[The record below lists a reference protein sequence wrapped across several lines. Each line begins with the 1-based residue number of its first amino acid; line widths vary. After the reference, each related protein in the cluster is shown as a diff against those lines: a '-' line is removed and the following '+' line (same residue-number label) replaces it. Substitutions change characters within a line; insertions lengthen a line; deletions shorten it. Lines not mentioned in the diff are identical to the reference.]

1 MNTFELTNSVKSGYN
16 KTVPDKRTD
25 DQFRSLRA
33 AAKNKRAELLRKQT
47 EIANQSET
55 MRKVYRSDIANEKIS
70 AMRNEYAES
79 KKTAI
84 DGLKTRLSQIVKAR
98 RERVEAYVLEPI
110 PADLMSLLQGYSLRG
125 SKISDT
131 ELKMLAEK
139 CGGSYQA
146 SQVFSEIAA
155 RAGKTALPP
164 FDPDSYLQDLD
175 LAEKRASAIL
185 DGIDEPDGKMNY
197 NKFSFYGDYD
207 CPPEYAALDDEPAAM
222 TGHNIT
228 IMDTLDA
235 AISQA
240 QSKLRESNKNLDF
253 EAAGKAA
260 RDFNHLSNL
269 KRNNYD
275 LLTTEGERRER
286 ARAEAREMIANA
298 ID

>member
-1 MNTFELTNSVKSGYN
+1 MGTLELFNSAKAGYN
-16 KTVPDKRTD
+16 KTKPDKRTD

-33 AAKNKRAELLRKQT
+33 AAKNKRAELLRKKT

-55 MRKVYRSDIANEKIS
+55 TRKIYRSDIANEKIS
-70 AMRNEYAES
+70 AMRNEYEES

-84 DGLKTRLSQIVKAR
+84 DGLKTRLSKLVEAR

-125 SKISDT
+125 SRISDT

-146 SQVFSEIAA
+146 SQIFSEIANK
-155 RAGKTALPP
+155 AGKTALPP

-185 DGIDEPDGKMNY
+185 DGIDEPEGSSY
-197 NKFSFYGDYD
+197 VKFAFYGDYD
-207 CPPEYAALDDEPAAM
+207 TPPEYAALDDEPAAM

-240 QSKLRESNKNLDF
+240 QSKLRESNENLDF

-286 ARAEAREMIANA
+286 ARAEAVEMISDA